1 MDSILISVK
10 KLLGIAAEYEPFD
23 AEIIAHINS
32 VFSTLNQLGV
42 GPAEGFM
49 IEDEDAIWSDFL
61 PTGTQLECVKT
72 YMGQK
77 VRLIFDPPDRTALLQ
92 ALEKQVAEWEWRLNV
107 AVDPAPTNIVVKD

>member
-1 MDSILISVK
+1 MDSILTSVK

-23 AEIIAHINS
+23 AEIVAHINS

-49 IEDEDAIWSDFL
+49 IKDEDATWSDFL
-61 PTGTQLECVKT
+61 PEGMQLECVKT

-77 VRLIFDPPDRTALLQ
+77 VRLIFDPPVSAATLQ
-92 ALEKQVAEWEWRLNV
+92 ALERQVTEWEWRLNV
-107 AVDPAPTNIVVKD
+107 AVDPAPTNIAVTD